1 MTAAFITLLCALVL
15 AAAVI
20 VIQARKI
27 SWLKEAGLKLVEDA
41 KELVENSRELME
53 TNKAYRHANEDE
65 KPHFAIGVQ
74 LPGRKISVDRI
85 SFQNGVPYTA
95 TLKVFDDEDNEF
107 NLQEAQ
113 ELLEALQD

>member
-1 MTAAFITLLCALVL
+1 MIAAFITLLCALVL

-20 VIQARKI
+20 AIQAGKI
-27 SWLKEAGLKLVEDA
+27 SWLKEVKD
-41 KELVENSRELME
+41 ELIDELIE
-53 TNKAYRHANEDE
+53 TSKQHRKANEDE

-113 ELLEALQD
+113 ELLEALRD

>member
-1 MTAAFITLLCALVL
+1 MTAAFITLLSVLVL

-20 VIQARKI
+20 VIQARRI
-27 SWLKEAGLKLVEDA
+27 SWLKEAGHDLVEIG
-41 KELVENSRELME
+41 KE
-53 TNKAYRHANEDE
+53 YRRANEDE
-65 KPHFAIGVQ
+65 KPQFAIGVQ

-95 TLKVFDDEDNEF
+95 ILKVFDDEDNEF

>member
-20 VIQARKI
+20 VIQAKRI
-27 SWLKEAGLKLVEDA
+27 SWLKKAGH
-41 KELVENSRELME
+41 ELVEIG
-53 TNKAYRHANEDE
+53 KAYRHANEDE

-74 LPGRKISVDRI
+74 LPGRKITVDRI

-113 ELLEALQD
+113 ELIEALQN

>member
-20 VIQARKI
+20 VIQVKRI
-27 SWLKEAGLKLVEDA
+27 SWLKEVKDELEEIGKG
-41 KELVENSRELME
+41 LVENSREIME
-53 TNKAYRHANEDE
+53 INKAYRHANEDE
-65 KPHFAIGVQ
+65 KPHFAISFQ
-74 LPGRKISVDRI
+74 LPGKISVDRI